1 MAKKRKTNWVLC
13 LFALFIGA
21 AGGFFGLTYFTL
33 PLTDELALSEEIYF
47 SNDPANGEVVTDVFD
62 ADISIHFLELGN
74 KFSGDCTYI
83 KTKEADILIDCGSKT
98 NSISTV
104 SSYLDKYVTDGTL
117 EYVIVTHAHQDH
129 YAGFATSEKVD
140 SIFDLYDCEVII
152 DFARTNQKENAATYS
167 NYKRELQDEIDAGAL
182 HYTALQCVEESDGAK
197 SSYEIGDGIT
207 LNILD
212 SYFYRNNAST
222 ENDYS
227 VCTLITQTF
236 ESGENKNFLFTG
248 DLESDGEAELVKLN
262 NLPNV
267 DLFKAGH
274 HGSYTSSTET
284 LLSVIKPKVVC
295 VCCCAGGSEYT
306 DNSAN
311 QFPSQDFINRIAP
324 YTTAV
329 FVTSLAVD
337 YENNI
342 FTWLNGDIVCF
353 VKDEELDVRCSNNN
367 TFLKD
372 TDWFK
377 QNRECPSAWKT

>member
-1 MAKKRKTNWVLC
+1 MAKKRKTNWILC

-152 DFARTNQKENAATYS
+152 DFARTNQKEM
-167 NYKRELQDEIDAGAL
+167 LQHIQTIKENCKTKL
-182 HYTALQCVEESDGAK
+182 
-197 SSYEIGDGIT
+197 T
-207 LNILD
+207 LVL
-212 SYFYRNNAST
+212 
-222 ENDYS
+222 
-227 VCTLITQTF
+227 CITQ
-236 ESGENKNFLFTG
+236 
-248 DLESDGEAELVKLN
+248 
-262 NLPNV
+262 PC
-267 DLFKAGH
+267 
-274 HGSYTSSTET
+274 
-284 LLSVIKPKVVC
+284 SVLKKVMAPKVLMK
-295 VCCCAGGSEYT
+295 
-306 DNSAN
+306 
-311 QFPSQDFINRIAP
+311 
-324 YTTAV
+324 
-329 FVTSLAVD
+329 LAT
-337 YENNI
+337 E
-342 FTWLNGDIVCF
+342 
-353 VKDEELDVRCSNNN
+353 
-367 TFLKD
+367 
-372 TDWFK
+372 
-377 QNRECPSAWKT
+377 